1 MSSSTEDINM
11 IRRRRDEDIVPRG
24 YWNLFGPSPLTILD
38 EMDRLFDD
46 FRSGFENYMITP
58 RTAGAEALRAPAV
71 DLIDEGDSYRIQAEV
86 PGIGKDNV
94 NIEVT
99 EKDVEISA
107 EIREEK
113 KEEDK
118 ESGYIRRERRY
129 SRFYRRVPL
138 PSSVKADEVE
148 AELKDGILSISLPK
162 QSPPETK
169 TKKVKVK

>member
-1 MSSSTEDINM
+1 L
-11 IRRRRDEDIVPRG
+11 IRRRRDDDIVPRG

-46 FRSGFENYMITP
+46 FSSGFENYRITP
-58 RTAGAEALRAPAV
+58 RTMGTEMLIAPAV
-71 DLIDEGDSYRIQAEV
+71 DLIDEGENYRIHAEI
-86 PGIGKDNV
+86 PGIKKDDV

-107 EIREEK
+107 EIKEEK
-113 KEEDK
+113 QEEDK

-162 QSPPETK
+162 QSPPEIK